1 MKMPPKNVK
10 NVDTRFYAYFQH
22 CYKSSVGNPVKGR
35 RRNIPVGLS
44 VVRQKNMTVNT
55 HDPII
60 PIQLVYDKGRAD
72 QQELI
77 HGLLLLYEKR
87 ECMSGMTCFNA

>member
-1 MKMPPKNVK
+1 MPISN
-10 NVDTRFYAYFQH
+10 
-22 CYKSSVGNPVKGR
+22 SVTIECGNPVKGR